1 MYVEHK
7 ILARKNCPS
16 LTFTDA
22 VTVDVSLK
30 YNCGPVALPHQEPPV
45 NGRPS
50 SLSCKVN
57 K

>member
-1 MYVEHK
+1 MEKQY
-7 ILARKNCPS
+7 LAEGCRPL

>member
-1 MYVEHK
+1 MLPLS
-7 ILARKNCPS
+7 LALALA
-16 LTFTDA
+16 LTFTEA

-45 NGRPS
+45 NGRPN
-50 SLSCKVN
+50 SLSCQVN